1 MIGLLPTALE
11 IAGKPYP
18 IDSDYR
24 TMLRTFEALNDPDLT
39 EQEKCYV
46 MLKNLYR
53 NPENIPRQHIEEA
66 AEKAVWFA
74 DGGECEKSAQGAR
87 ILDWKQDERIIFP
100 AINKAAGCE
109 VRGLPYL
116 HWWTFLG
123 LFGEVGE
130 GLLTQVI
137 SIRRKRSKGKKLDKW
152 EQEFL
157 NEHRSLI
164 NLKKNYSQEEL
175 AEQEKLNALLD

>member
-24 TMLRTFEALNDPDLT
+24 TMLRTFEALNDPNLT

-66 AEKAVWFA
+66 A
-74 DGGECEKSAQGAR
+74 
-87 ILDWKQDERIIFP
+87 
-100 AINKAAGCE
+100 
-109 VRGLPYL
+109 
-116 HWWTFLG
+116 
-123 LFGEVGE
+123 
-130 GLLTQVI
+130 
-137 SIRRKRSKGKKLDKW
+137 
-152 EQEFL
+152 
-157 NEHRSLI
+157 
-164 NLKKNYSQEEL
+164 
-175 AEQEKLNALLD
+175 